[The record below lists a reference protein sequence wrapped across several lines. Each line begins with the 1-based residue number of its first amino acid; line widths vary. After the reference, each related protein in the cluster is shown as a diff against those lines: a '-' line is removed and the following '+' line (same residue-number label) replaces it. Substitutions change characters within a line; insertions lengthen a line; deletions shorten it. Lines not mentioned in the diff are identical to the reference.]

1 MTALYPRCLPA
12 RIPNPHSSHDRSIHP
27 AACFPSGESPHLK
40 QFTQPRRFTRS
51 AGLSFLYSSPFL
63 PQYSFQLPQMVLHRR
78 AGSQID
84 PRGDLLQCG
93 CAAMLVFKLCDV
105 LIDFPFFVCDICSP
119 LFPKCLRDG
128 NTYPL
133 PVEAA
138 KISFSPPEG
147 AIFLHAILLPAPVC
161 NTYIRSHLQ

>member
-1 MTALYPRCLPA
+1 MIVPYIPLPVSHLGKAPTLSNLPSPAGLQDLQGCLFY
-12 RIPNPHSSHDRSIHP
+12 IPVLSFRSILSSCRRWYCT
-27 AACFPSGESPHLK
+27 AAP
-40 QFTQPRRFTRS
+40 
-51 AGLSFLYSSPFL
+51 
-63 PQYSFQLPQMVLHRR
+63 
-78 AGSQID
+78 D